1 MSTTVYA
8 VRYEDGFPFAFFS
21 TEELRAEFL
30 RRVNGGMTQE
40 YFACDYPVDTGASRT
55 LMFDVLTGNDD
66 SEDGLAVYVL
76 TYPSER
82 AKERLNKP
90 VRLPTYDR
98 LRVTVEAYDVP
109 EAKTKAVK
117 LFTEFLNLA

>member
-1 MSTTVYA
+1 MSDKIYA

-21 TEELRAEFL
+21 TKELQAEFL
-30 RRVNGGMTQE
+30 RRVNGGMNQE
-40 YFACDYPVDTGASRT
+40 YFACDYPVDTGNRGT
-55 LMFDVLTGNDD
+55 LTFDVLTGNDD

-76 TYPSER
+76 TYVNDR

-90 VRLPTYDR
+90 VRLPAYDR

-109 EAKTKAVK
+109 EAKTKALK